1 MSIRKRFLP
10 PGWYPAG
17 AERTTEVIQAMSAA
31 LAAGKGSAGSP
42 GVARVALGVAG
53 IVPHAG
59 WEFSGSLAL
68 EVMSYLSRSI
78 DTIVIIGGHLGPSDG
93 IVCAMEDGYETPL
106 GPMAADRELLGAL
119 GRAARLRED
128 RSADNSVE
136 VQLPFARYLF
146 PHARVLCLRAAPS
159 EDASALGKAIAAAC
173 RQLGRKAAVVGS
185 TDLTHYGPAYGFSPA
200 GSGEKALSWMRD
212 VNDRRFIEALLQMDD
227 TGALGLARTERSA
240 CSAGG
245 ALCAISFAREMGV
258 RAGRLLR
265 YATSYEVHPADSFV
279 GYAGV
284 LYSP

>member
-1 MSIRKRFLP
+1 MSVRKRFLP

-42 GVARVALGVAG
+42 GVARAAPPAGVAG

-93 IVCAMEDGYETPL
+93 ILCAMEDGYETPL
-106 GPMAADRELLGAL
+106 GPMAADRELLDAL

-146 PHARVLCLRAAPS
+146 PRARVLCLRAAPS

-173 RQLGRKAAVVGS
+173 RAAGPKSRGCGLDGPHSLRSCLWILPGRQRGE
-185 TDLTHYGPAYGFSPA
+185 SPLVDE
-200 GSGEKALSWMRD
+200 GC
-212 VNDRRFIEALLQMDD
+212 Q
-227 TGALGLARTERSA
+227 RSA
-240 CSAGG
+240 IHRG
-245 ALCAISFAREMGV
+245 A
-258 RAGRLLR
+258 
-265 YATSYEVHPADSFV
+265 PAD
-279 GYAGV
+279 G
-284 LYSP
+284 

>member
-1 MSIRKRFLP
+1 MPRDH
-10 PGWYPAG
+10 
-17 AERTTEVIQAMSAA
+17 ERSKKIP
-31 LAAGKGSAGSP
+31 SAGMVPCGSRAYHGSDP
-42 GVARVALGVAG
+42 GDVGRACGGEGERRISRGCPRRTRGVAG

-93 IVCAMEDGYETPL
+93 ILCAMEDGYETPL

-227 TGALGLARTERSA
+227 TSALGLARTRKIGMLRWWSTVRHQLRTGNGRACGEAPAVCHQLRSP
-240 CSAGG
+240 
-245 ALCAISFAREMGV
+245 FR
-258 RAGRLLR
+258 
-265 YATSYEVHPADSFV
+265 
-279 GYAGV
+279 
-284 LYSP
+284 